1 MIFINYVLNLN
12 NHPIMKK
19 AYLILEV
26 ISSTYMDVTP
36 SITYYTFPTH
46 A

>member
-1 MIFINYVLNLN
+1 MILINYVLNLN
-12 NHPIMKK
+12 THPSRIK
-19 AYLILEV
+19 AYLIMEV
-26 ISSTYMDVTP
+26 LSSMYTDVTP